1 MPRKK
6 SVRRSILSLDR
17 PESLARRAYAA
28 LRNAIKDRAIVAG
41 VLYSEIQLAEE
52 LKISRTPVREALIE
66 LSREGIIEIVPQ
78 RGFRVRTIS
87 AEEEREVFD
96 LRGSIESYVVRRLA
110 KEARPED
117 LAKLGN
123 ILARQAK
130 ALDDPNTFLELD
142 GEFHRMLPTFLRL
155 QRTPQVLE
163 LLRGISCL
171 AGSVE
176 LSLPHSSHEVL
187 EEHRQIV
194 EMIQEGN
201 IDGAGAAML
210 HHIQR
215 TVQRAQRRARA
226 DNGEYA
232 ISAASADG
240 GVGARSGVVRREP
253 AKLRPGKRQAAD

>member
-1 MPRKK
+1 MPRMK
-6 SVRRSILSLDR
+6 SVRRSIVSLDR

-78 RGFRVRTIS
+78 RGFRIRTIS

-96 LRGSIESYVVRRLA
+96 LRGSVESYVVRRLA

-117 LAKLGN
+117 LAKLSN
-123 ILARQAK
+123 ILARQSK
-130 ALDDPNTFLELD
+130 TLDDPNAFLELD
-142 GEFHRMLPTFLRL
+142 GEFHRTLPTLLGL

-176 LSLPHSSHEVL
+176 LSLPQSSHEVL

-215 TVQRAQRRARA
+215 TVQRAQRRARVG
-226 DNGEYA
+226 NGEHA
-232 ISAASADG
+232 APAASI
-240 GVGARSGVVRREP
+240 GAGMGT
-253 AKLRPGKRQAAD
+253 RPRAVP